1 MLISTFLLSDLKQ
14 LVTLVT
20 TGDSQKYIYIWGKY
34 GRQLNVI
41 EFWGFFNWW
50 HNWWQLVTLQQLLKT
65 KGTTQ
70 EIAQNATLDMKKQLQ
85 KLISTAQTKGTT
97 QEIAQ
102 NATLDSSN

>member
-1 MLISTFLLSDLKQ
+1 M
-14 LVTLVT
+14 
-20 TGDSQKYIYIWGKY
+20 
-34 GRQLNVI
+34 
-41 EFWGFFNWW
+41 
-50 HNWWQLVTLQQLLKT
+50 VTLQQLLKT